1 MNHFINFI
9 LKRTEGGATVDFIIT
24 LLTSSTAE
32 NHNFTTG
39 YSLGWRH
46 ISLQNKFGIKKI
58 KLVTILRQLPAA
70 MLDENAILKTTFR
83 RYLAEIQLYGLITTL
98 AAILLLVDFSK
109 REGPNVRQ
117 EAIKFWT

>member
-1 MNHFINFI
+1 
-9 LKRTEGGATVDFIIT
+9 
-24 LLTSSTAE
+24 
-32 NHNFTTG
+32 
-39 YSLGWRH
+39 
-46 ISLQNKFGIKKI
+46 
-58 KLVTILRQLPAA
+58 

-98 AAILLLVDFSK
+98 AAILLLVDLDFSK